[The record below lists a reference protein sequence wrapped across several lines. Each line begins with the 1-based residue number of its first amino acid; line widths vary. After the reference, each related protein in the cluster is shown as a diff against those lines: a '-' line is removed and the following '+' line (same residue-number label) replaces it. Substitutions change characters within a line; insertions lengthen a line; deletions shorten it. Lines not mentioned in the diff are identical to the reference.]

1 MKSEIYIT
9 CTICSDI
16 LKDGSKTVCEECE
29 KLLFE
34 MTTKGNKNAL

>member
-9 CTICSDI
+9 CIICSEI
-16 LKDGSKTVCEECE
+16 LKDGSKSLCCECE

-34 MTTKGNKNAL
+34 MTTKGNKSA